1 MKTTLSAVRRLAY
14 VFGLAC
20 AGVAAVASA
29 AQQKV
34 QLGVPPIGD
43 YIAVYVAY
51 DEGIYAK
58 HGLDVTLHP
67 IGISSLT
74 TAGLLSKSLD
84 VAALSVP
91 DTIQAVDSGIDL
103 VTFAGLGVLAAETEG
118 GTRVGVVAPPDS
130 RIESAADYKGK
141 TVGVPALGGLLH
153 IMFQHY
159 LGQNG
164 VSYEDVTFIELA
176 VPSHFDAIKS
186 ASVDAVVTVDPM
198 LVRLVNTKAGK
209 QVVSLN
215 GTVPPKTLTS
225 IIASTR
231 DYAQQ
236 NPQVVEAMRK
246 ALDEATE
253 LSITDH
259 EKTRA
264 AMVKYL
270 KLPAPVAAT
279 IDMPLT
285 LETGISVEQMNW
297 WRDVMREQKLIDGRT
312 DLGKTILP

>member
-1 MKTTLSAVRRLAY
+1 MKKTIRAARRLACALGI
-14 VFGLAC
+14 VC
-20 AGVAAVASA
+20 AGFAGVSA

-34 QLGVPPIGD
+34 QMGVPTIGD

-51 DEGIYAK
+51 DEGIFAK

-67 IGISSLT
+67 MGISSLT
-74 TAGLLSKSLD
+74 TAGLLSRSLD
-84 VAALSVP
+84 VAALSMP

-103 VTFAGLGVLAAETEG
+103 VAITGLGVLAAEDQG
-118 GTRVGVVAPPDS
+118 GTRVGVVTTPDS
-130 RIESAADYKGK
+130 KIAAATDYKGK

-159 LGQNG
+159 LTQNG
-164 VSYEDVTFIELA
+164 APYDDVTFVELA

-186 ASVDAVVTVDPM
+186 NSIEAVVSVDPM
-198 LVRLVNTKAGK
+198 LVRLLNTKTGK
-209 QVVSLN
+209 LAVSLN

-225 IIASTR
+225 IVASTR
-231 DYAQQ
+231 EYAER
-236 NPQVVEAMRK
+236 NPNVVQALRK

-253 LSITDH
+253 LSVTDH

-279 IDMPLT
+279 IAMPLT
-285 LETGISVEQMNW
+285 LETGMTVEQMNW
-297 WRDVMREQKLIDGRT
+297 WQNVMREQKLIEGRT
-312 DLGKTILP
+312 DLSKTMLP